1 MMRNVHVELG
11 ERSYPIYIGSGLL
24 PQAAAYLIKHGLSV
38 KSPHLVVTDDKVA
51 PYHLETLKS
60 SLQAAGFRLV
70 ISIVKSGEGSKSL
83 SVFEN
88 VMTDAIQGGLD
99 RNSSVI
105 ALGGGVVGDLAG
117 FVAATYMRGISFL
130 QMPTTILAHDSSVG
144 GKVAVNHPLA
154 KNMIGAFHQPEFV
167 LYDLDTLTTL
177 PPREVS
183 AGLAEMVKH
192 GLIKDEAFAYWC
204 KDHAGEL
211 LALDLDAL
219 GYGLERGVAIKA
231 DVVSQDEREGGL
243 RAILN
248 LGHTIGHAIE
258 AVGGYGEFLHG
269 EAISIGMAGSALL
282 AEALGRKKGVYA
294 ETIAMLTALNLPV
307 LLPEHLDE
315 DDLMEA
321 MMHDKKFK
329 EGTMVFVVPDSI
341 GSVSIVKDIPQQ
353 LVRDILKQLRKGG
366 EAHV

>member
-1 MMRNVHVELG
+1 MRTVQVDLG
-11 ERSYPIYIGSGLL
+11 ERSYPIYIGAGLL
-24 PQAAAYLIKHGLSV
+24 PQAGAYLIKHGLSA
-38 KSPHLVVTDDKVA
+38 KSPHLIVTDDKVA
-51 PYHLETLKS
+51 PHHLDTLKS
-60 SLQAAGFRLV
+60 SLEEAGFRLV
-70 ISIVKSGEGSKSL
+70 VSVVKSGEGSKSL
-83 SVFEN
+83 QVFEK
-88 VMTDAIQGGLD
+88 VMTSAIQGGLD
-99 RNSSVI
+99 RKSSVI

-117 FVAATYMRGISFL
+117 FVAATYMRGIAFI
-130 QMPTTILAHDSSVG
+130 QMPTTVLAHDSSVG

-167 LYDLDTLTTL
+167 LYDLDTLMTL

-192 GLIKDEAFAYWC
+192 GLIRDAAFAYWC
-204 KDHAGEL
+204 KDHAKEL
-211 LALDLDAL
+211 LSLDREAL

-231 DVVSQDEREGGL
+231 EVVSQDEREGGL

-258 AVGGYGEFLHG
+258 AVAGYGEFLHG

-282 AEALGRKKGVYA
+282 AEALGRGKGLHE
-294 ETIAMLTALNLPV
+294 ETTAMLKALNLPV
-307 LLPEHLDE
+307 RLPDHLGE

-329 EGTMVFVVPDSI
+329 ENTMVFIVPDAI